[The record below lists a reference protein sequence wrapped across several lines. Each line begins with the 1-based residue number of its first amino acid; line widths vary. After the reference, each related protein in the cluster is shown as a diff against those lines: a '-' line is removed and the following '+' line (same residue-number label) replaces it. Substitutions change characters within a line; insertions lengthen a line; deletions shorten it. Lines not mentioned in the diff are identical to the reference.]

1 MSDKS
6 NAAFDALTATNAALL
21 SAITEMHATE
31 ISAIREIALA
41 AIAADPANGG
51 AIVASFVEI
60 TRMRLDAQAASL
72 GTIATFVDQIVDK
85 VLPLAADRVAASK
98 VLHAGASSYGKKN

>member
-6 NAAFDALTATNAALL
+6 DAAFDAFTISNAALMNAITAMHAAEV
-21 SAITEMHATE
+21 SAIQ
-31 ISAIREIALA
+31 EIALA

-51 AIVASFVEI
+51 AIVASYVEI

-72 GTIATFVDQIVDK
+72 GAMTTFVDQIVDK

-98 VLHAGASSYGKKN
+98 VLDAGGKKN